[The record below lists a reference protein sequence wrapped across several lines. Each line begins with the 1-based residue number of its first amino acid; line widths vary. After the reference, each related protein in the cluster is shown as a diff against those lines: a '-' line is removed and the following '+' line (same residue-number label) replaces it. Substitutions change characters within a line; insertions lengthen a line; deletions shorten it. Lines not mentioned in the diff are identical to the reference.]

1 MIRDTSK
8 RVLITLPR
16 DHYERLQKNA
26 RLAGFNRNWFSHEI
40 TKLVLALDQMVL
52 EILEAQRKGEMMNE
66 EQVLQNILNHAGK
79 VPGLKIELEKPEK
92 E

>member
-1 MIRDTSK
+1 MARDTKK
-8 RVLITLPR
+8 RVHMTLPQVP
-16 DHYERLQKNA
+16 YERLQKNA
-26 RLAGFNRNWFSHEI
+26 RLAGFNRSWFSHEL

-66 EQVLQNILNHAGK
+66 EQVLQNILKHSGK